1 MPCCYYIQKC
11 YNFLRNQTMF
21 KIQTLHAREIL
32 DSRGNPTIEVDC
44 VLEDGSAGRA
54 SVPSGA
60 STGSHE
66 ALELRDKNGRYRG
79 KGVTHAVDNVKT
91 LVASALVG
99 KDFSQRSL
107 DEALIA
113 LDGTPHK
120 EKLGA
125 NALLGVSLAFGK
137 ASALAEKKRLADY
150 FHALAPFSHP
160 LTLPT
165 PLMNVIN
172 GGVHAPDSTD
182 VQEWM
187 LVPYGAP
194 SFKEA
199 LRYGAE
205 TFHALK
211 MILAERSLS
220 TLVGDEGGFAPALGN
235 SEEVF
240 ELLLAAM
247 AKAGYKPGVH
257 MGIALDVA
265 ASELYR
271 DGVYHFDHEGKSF
284 NSSELIERYRLWCD
298 TYPIV
303 SIEDGL
309 AEDDWEG
316 HTQLTEVLGSRV
328 QLVGDDLFCT
338 TLSRIE
344 EGVAKKAANAVL
356 IKLNQIGTLTET
368 VDAMIFAEV
377 HGYRNI
383 ISHRSGET
391 EDTIIADLA
400 VGSGCGQ
407 IKTGSLSRGE
417 RVAKYNQ
424 LLRLEELYGE
434 SISFAGKNVFQ

>member
-1 MPCCYYIQKC
+1 
-11 YNFLRNQTMF
+11 MF
-21 KIQTLHAREIL
+21 KIQTLFAREIL
-32 DSRGNPTIEVDC
+32 DSRGYPTVEVDC
-44 VLEDGSAGRA
+44 DLEDGSLGRA

-66 ALELRDKNGRYRG
+66 VLELRDKDGRYLS
-79 KGVTHAVDNVKT
+79 KGVTHAVENVKT
-91 LVASALVG
+91 LISSALTG
-99 KDFSQRSL
+99 KEFTQRSL

-113 LDGTPHK
+113 IDGTANK

-125 NALLGVSLAFGK
+125 NAILGVSLAFAK
-137 ASALAEKKRLADY
+137 ASALAEKKRLADH
-150 FHALAPFSHP
+150 FRGLAPFTRP
-160 LTLPT
+160 LVLPT

-172 GGVHAPDSTD
+172 GGMHASGSTD
-182 VQEWM
+182 IQEWM
-187 LVPYGAP
+187 IVPYGAA

-205 TFHALK
+205 TFHALR
-211 MILAERSLS
+211 MILTERGLS
-220 TLVGDEGGFAPALGN
+220 TLVGDEGGFASTLTT

-271 DGVYHFDHEGKSF
+271 DGVYHFDRESKTF
-284 NSSELIERYRLWCD
+284 TASELIERYRLWCD
-298 TYPIV
+298 SYPIV
-303 SIEDGL
+303 SIEDGF
-309 AEDDWEG
+309 AENDWDA
-316 HTQLTEVLGSRV
+316 HTKLTEELGSHIQV
-328 QLVGDDLFCT
+328 VGDDLFCT
-338 TLSRIE
+338 RLSRIE
-344 EGVAKKAANAVL
+344 EGVIKKAANAVL
-356 IKLNQIGTLTET
+356 IKLNQVGTVTEAL
-368 VDAMIFAEV
+368 DAMIFAEA

-391 EDTIIADLA
+391 EDTTIADLA

-407 IKTGSLSRGE
+407 IKTGSLSRSE

-434 SISFAGKNVFQ
+434 KALYAGKII

>member
-1 MPCCYYIQKC
+1 
-11 YNFLRNQTMF
+11 MF

-79 KGVTHAVDNVKT
+79 KGVTHAVGNVKT
-91 LVASALVG
+91 LIASALVG

-220 TLVGDEGGFAPALGN
+220 TLVGDEGGFAPALGK

-271 DGVYHFDHEGKSF
+271 DGTYHFDHEGKSF
-284 NSSELIERYRLWCD
+284 SSSELIERYRLWCD

-368 VDAMIFAEV
+368 LDAMIFAEA

-434 SISFAGKNVFQ
+434 SISFAGKNIFQ